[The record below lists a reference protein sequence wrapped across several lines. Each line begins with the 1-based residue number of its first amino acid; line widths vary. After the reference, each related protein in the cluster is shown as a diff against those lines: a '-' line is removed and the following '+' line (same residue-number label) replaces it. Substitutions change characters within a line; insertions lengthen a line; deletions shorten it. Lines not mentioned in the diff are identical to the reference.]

1 MARKPVKR
9 AATRATKAVKRP
21 KKKAATRRRTPALL
35 GPLPDAEHHSIG
47 GVEIDVQHTGAARV
61 KRVVYPPGFRWSKHM
76 KPITGTDRCMH
87 AHVGFIAYGRIHME
101 YPDGTVV
108 EYQAPQIVAIEPG
121 HDGCVMGNEP
131 AVLIEFD
138 FERET
143 VERIALPQVHQRE

>member
-1 MARKPVKR
+1 MARKKPVKQ
-9 AATRATKAVKRP
+9 AAKRP
-21 KKKAATRRRTPALL
+21 KKAARKAPARPKKLALL

-61 KRVVYPPGFRWSKHM
+61 KRVVDPPGFRWSKNM

-87 AHVGFIAYGRIHME
+87 AHVGFIAHGRIHMV

-121 HDGCVMGNEP
+121 HDGWVMGKEP

-143 VERIALPQVHQRE
+143 VERIALPQVHQRG